1 MVPARPISLFEALS
15 GEESRQRRGPS
26 WVWVQGPVIARS
38 QFCLLPFDIPC
49 LLEWDTPAF
58 RQLLPE
64 ALDEKSDWSVVPG
77 GFRHSQSL
85 ASQSGSWLS
94 GPQFWSQLYGS
105 TDFDSVPI
113 SGTIP
118 LLNPI
123 DPISSG
129 ATQVEDVPRLP
140 PSTYGSN
147 PTSSQSRSKTGRRRR
162 RSKKVREPLHNL
174 INYGGVSSNADPW
187 TRMTGLVQQAL
198 TGETSAVC
206 AAAQHANLLLPDA
219 ESGSLA
225 WWLCKEVL
233 AASKVFDHTSFL
245 LILRGL
251 ETMRKSRP
259 CGSGTLRVT
268 CCNLTTWRR
277 EVKQW
282 LVNQGEVLLV
292 QEHHLLGP
300 SLPEEISSMGG
311 LGYDSFLVPAC
322 PGEGRHNSSH
332 GGIGIFVKSHLGARF
347 RGQFVKQGCRYVAV
361 TLRRLGADL
370 TVVSLCL
377 QSSSGFG
384 SHVNSAILA
393 SLRSFRD
400 QVKGPFLV
408 GGDWNSPLPELQ
420 DTSLFESLSLLPL
433 GTGHP
438 TCGDN
443 ELDYLGVS
451 PYPPAWKV

>member
-1 MVPARPISLFEALS
+1 MMSTCEVGALAGISLPWSLPGLFPFLKHLVERRAGNEGALPGYGFKALS
-15 GEESRQRRGPS
+15 SLAPSFVYSLLTSHVYLSGTLRLFANCCLRSLMKRVIGTWFPGVFVTRSLWPLSRGP
-26 WVWVQGPVIARS
+26 
-38 QFCLLPFDIPC
+38 
-49 LLEWDTPAF
+49 
-58 RQLLPE
+58 
-64 ALDEKSDWSVVPG
+64 
-77 GFRHSQSL
+77 GFQDHS
-85 ASQSGSWLS
+85 
-94 GPQFWSQLYGS
+94 FWSQLYGS
-105 TDFDSVPI
+105 TDFDAVPI

-162 RSKKVREPLHNL
+162 RAKKVREPLHNL
-174 INYGGVSSNADPW
+174 INHGGQEQPAGGVSSSADPW
-187 TRMTGLVQQAL
+187 TRMNGLVQQAL

-322 PGEGRHNSSH
+322 PGEGRHNSSR

-347 RGQFVKQGCRYVAV
+347 RGQFVKQGCGYVAV

-370 TVVSLCL
+370 TVVSLDLQIFLRFRLPCQFRHPCL
-377 QSSSGFG
+377 S
-384 SHVNSAILA
+384 
-393 SLRSFRD
+393 
-400 QVKGPFLV
+400 
-408 GGDWNSPLPELQ
+408 
-420 DTSLFESLSLLPL
+420 
-433 GTGHP
+433 
-438 TCGDN
+438 
-443 ELDYLGVS
+443 
-451 PYPPAWKV
+451 